1 MHTREIEY
9 ADGELTLR
17 GYFAT
22 DSTQP
27 RPCVLIA
34 HPWVGRG
41 AFVIEKAKYLAEL
54 GYAGFA
60 VDMYGDARLGA
71 GKDEC
76 AALMNPLLSD
86 RDHIKA
92 RMLAALECVQG
103 LPDVDSTSIAA
114 MGYCFG
120 GMCVLDLARS
130 GVDIKGVVS
139 FHGLLESPRDT
150 DTKCK
155 ENDAAKIAAK
165 VLVLHGHDDPMVTPD
180 RVMAFTRE
188 MTKAEAD
195 WQIHMYGHTM
205 HAFTNPEANDKA
217 FGTVYDETADK
228 RSLIAMKNF
237 LAEIF

>member
-9 ADGELTLR
+9 KHGELTLR

-22 DSTQP
+22 DSRQP

-71 GKDEC
+71 DKDEC

-86 RDHIKA
+86 RDHIKT

-103 LPDVDSTSIAA
+103 LAEVDRKNIAA

-139 FHGLLESPRDT
+139 FHGLLDSPWDT
-150 DTKCK
+150 DAKCN

-165 VLVLHGHDDPMVTPD
+165 ILVLHGYDDPMAPPEKVLT
-180 RVMAFTRE
+180 FTRE
-188 MTKAEAD
+188 MTNAEAD
-195 WQIHMYGHTM
+195 WQMHMYGQTL

-217 FGTVYDETADK
+217 FGTVYDKTADK